1 MSERDHNWS
10 LELIMKDP
18 TEGQGFLPG
27 HCQALNDPFQGYYD
41 DYLLL
46 EEPKK

>member
-1 MSERDHNWS
+1 
-10 LELIMKDP
+10 MKDP
-18 TEGQGFLPG
+18 TEGQGFLAG

-41 DYLLL
+41 YLLL